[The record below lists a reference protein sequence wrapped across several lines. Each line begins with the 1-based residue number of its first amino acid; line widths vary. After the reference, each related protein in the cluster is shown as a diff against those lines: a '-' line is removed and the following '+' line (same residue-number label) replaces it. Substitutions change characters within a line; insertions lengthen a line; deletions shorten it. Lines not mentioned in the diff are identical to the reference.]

1 MSPMLNDDMSQVAA
15 PSDRVDEGWYHVRI
29 SKVEIGVSDSTQSPV
44 VKLQLKIQTDGNM
57 LGRIVPDNASLQS
70 HALFKL
76 KGYYKAIGYNP
87 GREGHDPEKLLDCE
101 CFVYVQHGSY
111 QGNPVVK
118 IPPYSIRSLQEGPGK
133 GAPKPK
139 KEEEAV
145 A

>member
-1 MSPMLNDDMSQVAA
+1 MLNDDMSQVAA

-111 QGNPVVK
+111 QGNPVVN